1 MVNDVS
7 REGGEVDMRTDPE
20 KLLDRNWIGLM
31 LLEHCEE
38 LVDLIRPIL
47 KKSLGLNPV
56 TEEEQAIANFFGE
69 HALEILAPDD
79 DEFDGTLPCE

>member
-1 MVNDVS
+1 MVNEVS
-7 REGGEVDMRTDPE
+7 RESLEVDMRTDPE

-47 KKSLGLNPV
+47 KKSLGLCPV
-56 TEEEQAIANFFGE
+56 TEDEQAIANFFGE
-69 HALEILAPDD
+69 HALEVLAPNTEDD
-79 DEFDGTLPCE
+79 DE